1 MPVENELRKLIIL
14 GSGPAGL
21 TAAIYAARAQLHP
34 LVFAGALPGGLLTLT
49 TEVENFPGFPQG
61 VLGPELMKLMQEQAE
76 RFGAEILPQS
86 VARVDFSRRPFLLED
101 DAGKSHYA
109 SSVIIATGARS
120 RFLNLPEEK
129 VLLGKGLSTC
139 AVCDGFFFRNKK
151 VVVVGGGD
159 SAMEEALHLTHFA
172 SEVYVVHRRD
182 RLRASKILQERA
194 FNNTKISFIW
204 KTVVKKIL
212 DEKAGKVTG
221 LILENV
227 ETQEVKEF
235 PCDGIFLAIGHI
247 PNTEPFQGQ
256 VDMDNQGYIILR
268 ENTQTSVPGV
278 FAAGDV
284 VDRRYR
290 QAITAAGMGC
300 MAALDAERFLEVNP

>member
-1 MPVENELRKLIIL
+1 MGSEWRKLIIL

-21 TAAIYAARAQLHP
+21 TAAIYAARAQLRP
-34 LVFAGALPGGLLTLT
+34 LVFAGTLPGGLLTLT
-49 TEVENFPGFPQG
+49 TEVENYPGFPEG
-61 VLGPELMKLMQEQAE
+61 ILGPELMKLMQQQAE
-76 RFGAEILPQS
+76 RFGAEILPRS
-86 VARVDFSRRPFLLED
+86 IVAVDFSQRPFGLID
-101 DAGKSHYA
+101 DAGELHRA
-109 SSVIIATGARS
+109 SAVIIASGARS

-139 AVCDGFFFRNKK
+139 AVCDGFFFRGKK

-172 SEVYVVHRRD
+172 SEVYVVHRREK
-182 RLRASKILQERA
+182 LRASKILQERA
-194 FNNTKISFIW
+194 FHNSKISFIW
-204 KTVVKKIL
+204 KSVVKKIL
-212 DEKAGKVTG
+212 DENAGKVTG
-221 LILENV
+221 VILENV
-227 ETQEVKEF
+227 ETKEEKEF

-247 PNTEPFQGQ
+247 PNTEPFRGHIE
-256 VDMDNQGYIILR
+256 MDEQGYIILR
-268 ENTQTSVPGV
+268 EHTQTSVPGV

-300 MAALDAERFLEVNP
+300 MAALDAEKFLELNP

>member
-1 MPVENELRKLIIL
+1 MASELRKLIIL

-21 TAAIYAARAQLHP
+21 TAAIYAGRAQLYP
-34 LVFAGALPGGLLTLT
+34 LVFAGSLPGGLLTLT
-49 TEVENFPGFPQG
+49 TEVENYPGFPDG
-61 VLGPELMKLMQEQAE
+61 ILGPDLMKLFHQQAE
-76 RFGAEILPQS
+76 RFGAEIVPKTIVQ
-86 VARVDFSRRPFLLED
+86 VDFSHRPFRLED
-101 DAGKSHYA
+101 DAGEQYYA
-109 SSVIIATGARS
+109 SAVIIASGARS
-120 RFLNLPEEK
+120 RFLGLPEEK

-172 SEVYVVHRRD
+172 SEVYVVHRREK
-182 RLRASKILQERA
+182 LRASKILQERA
-194 FNNTKISFIW
+194 FHNPKISFIW
-204 KTVVKKIL
+204 KSIVKKIL
-212 DEKAGKVTG
+212 DEKAGKVSG
-221 LILENV
+221 LLLENV

-235 PCDGIFLAIGHI
+235 PCDGVFLAIGHI

-256 VDMDNQGYIILR
+256 IELDEQGYIILR
-268 ENTQTSVPGV
+268 KDTQTSVPGV

-300 MAALDAERFLEVNP
+300 MAALDAEKFLELNP